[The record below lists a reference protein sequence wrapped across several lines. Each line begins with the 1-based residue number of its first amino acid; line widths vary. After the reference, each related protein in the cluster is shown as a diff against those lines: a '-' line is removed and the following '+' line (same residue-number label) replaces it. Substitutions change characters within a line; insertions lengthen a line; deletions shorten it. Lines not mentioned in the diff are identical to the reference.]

1 MEFQVGDTV
10 NGYQVL
16 GVLGK
21 GGMGK
26 VFRVQNMLSNR
37 IEAMKVIRPELE
49 ADSGFADRF
58 LREIVLHAKLDHRNI
73 VRFYT
78 AFRAE
83 NRICMIMECAEGIS
97 LHDRLRG
104 GPMEAGEAS
113 LYIDQV
119 LSALAYA
126 HRLGVIHRDIKPA
139 NIILTPERLAKLTDF
154 GIAKAA
160 GVSKLTATGMAL
172 GSLYYISP
180 EQVRNSNVDARSD
193 FYSLGVTFYE
203 AVTGRRPIEGDTEYS
218 IMNGHLERIPTP
230 PAELNPQVTP
240 ALSSI
245 IMRALAKNPADRFS
259 SAEDFQAALHNSGSF
274 SPELVT
280 SNFVVPNTSWTP
292 TPVAPRPAVNT
303 VQLDKL
309 QARLSPFVGPIAKIL
324 VSQAAAQH
332 LEYSRICASLAE
344 HIPGQ
349 RERDV
354 FLKSCKS
361 DSQSFQTSGVT
372 RTATPP
378 PTPTQ
383 PRTNSFEALTPQ
395 DLQAIKQKL
404 AAYIGPIA
412 SVLVDRTARKTYSRR
427 ELCETLA
434 REIPAERDRSAF
446 LSSVR

>member
-1 MEFQVGDTV
+1 MEFQVGDTI

-26 VFRVQNMLSNR
+26 VFRVQNVLSSR
-37 IEAMKVIRPELE
+37 VEAMKVIRPELE
-49 ADSGFADRF
+49 ADTGFADRF

-83 NRICMIMECAEGIS
+83 NRICMIMEYAEGMS
-97 LHDRLRG
+97 LHDRLRE
-104 GPMEAGEAS
+104 GPLVPAEAS

-119 LSALAYA
+119 LSALSYA
-126 HRLGVIHRDIKPA
+126 HRVGVIHRDIKPA
-139 NIILTPERLAKLTDF
+139 NIILSPNRVSKLTDF

-180 EQVRNSNVDARSD
+180 EQVRNSNIDARSD
-193 FYSLGVTFYE
+193 VYSLGVTFYE
-203 AVTGRRPIEGDTEYS
+203 AVTGKRPIEGDTEYS
-218 IMNGHLERIPTP
+218 IMNGHLERIPIAP
-230 PAELNPQVTP
+230 VEVNPELPS

-259 SAEDFQAALHNSGSF
+259 SADDFQAAVRNSGSF
-274 SPELVT
+274 NTEMASLVSPASSEL
-280 SNFVVPNTSWTP
+280 P
-292 TPVAPRPAVNT
+292 TFAAPRPNVDS
-303 VQLDKL
+303 VQLEKL

-324 VSQAAAQH
+324 VSQAAAHH

-349 RERDV
+349 RDREA
-354 FLKSCKS
+354 FLRSCKS
-361 DSQSFQTSGVT
+361 DSQSFQTGGVS
-372 RTATPP
+372 RTTTPP
-378 PTPTQ
+378 PTQ
-383 PRTNSFEALTPQ
+383 SRASSFESLSPQ
-395 DLQAIKQKL
+395 DLQSIKHKL

-412 SVLVDRTARKTYSRR
+412 SVLVDRTARRTHSRR
-427 ELCETLA
+427 ELCEALA
-434 REIPAERDRSAF
+434 KEIPRERDRSAF

>member
-16 GVLGK
+16 DVLGK

-26 VFRVQNMLSNR
+26 VFRVQNVLSGR

-58 LREIVLHAKLDHRNI
+58 LREIVLHARLDHPNI

-83 NRICMIMECAEGIS
+83 NHICMIMECAEGIS

-104 GPMEAGEAS
+104 GPIEPAEAI

-126 HRLGVIHRDIKPA
+126 HRVGVVHRDIKPA
-139 NIILTPERLAKLTDF
+139 NIILSPDRVAKLTDF

-180 EQVRNSNVDARSD
+180 EQVRNSGIDARSD

-203 AVTGRRPIEGDTEYS
+203 AVTGKRPIEGDTEYS
-218 IMNGHLERIPTP
+218 IMHGHLERIPVA
-230 PAELNPQVTP
+230 PAELNPQLP
-240 ALSSI
+240 AAISSV
-245 IMRALAKNPADRFS
+245 IMKALEKNPVDRFP
-259 SAEDFQAALHNSGSF
+259 SAEEFQAALRGCGNF
-274 SPELVT
+274 SAEMASPVFPRT
-280 SNFVVPNTSWTP
+280 SEIPSL
-292 TPVAPRPAVNT
+292 AMPRPAVDT
-303 VQLDKL
+303 IQLEKL

-324 VSQAAAQH
+324 VSQAAAHH

-349 RERDV
+349 REREA

-372 RTATPP
+372 RTGYACAN
-378 PTPTQ
+378 Q
-383 PRTNSFEALTPQ
+383 
-395 DLQAIKQKL
+395 
-404 AAYIGPIA
+404 AAYQQ
-412 SVLVDRTARKTYSRR
+412 L
-427 ELCETLA
+427 
-434 REIPAERDRSAF
+434 RDFECSGSA
-446 LSSVR
+446 VN

>member
-1 MEFQVGDTV
+1 MEFQVGDTI

-16 GVLGK
+16 GVLGR

-26 VFRVQNMLSNR
+26 VFRVQNVLSSR
-37 IEAMKVIRPELE
+37 VEAMKVIRPELE
-49 ADSGFADRF
+49 ADAGFADRF

-97 LHDRLRG
+97 LHDRLRE
-104 GPMEAGEAS
+104 GPIEPVEAS

-119 LSALAYA
+119 LSALSYA
-126 HRLGVIHRDIKPA
+126 HRVGVIHRDIKPA
-139 NIILTPERLAKLTDF
+139 NIILSPDRVAKLTDF

-180 EQVRNSNVDARSD
+180 EQVRNSNIDARSD
-193 FYSLGVTFYE
+193 IYSLGVTFYE
-203 AVTGRRPIEGDTEYS
+203 AVTGKRPIEGDTEYS
-218 IMNGHLERIPTP
+218 IMNGHLERIPIAP
-230 PAELNPQVTP
+230 GELNPNVPP
-240 ALSSI
+240 AVSSI
-245 IMRALAKNPADRFS
+245 IMKALAKNPAERFP
-259 SAEDFQAALHNSGSF
+259 SAEDFQAAVRNSGTFNTEMASIGPPKA
-274 SPELVT
+274 SEL
-280 SNFVVPNTSWTP
+280 PAY
-292 TPVAPRPAVNT
+292 VAPRPAVDT
-303 VQLDKL
+303 VQLEKL

-324 VSQAAAQH
+324 VSQAAAHH

-349 RERDV
+349 REREA
-354 FLKSCKS
+354 FLRSCKS

-378 PTPTQ
+378 PTQ
-383 PRTNSFEALTPQ
+383 PRTTNFETLNPQ
-395 DLQAIKQKL
+395 DLQSIKQKL

-412 SVLVDRTARKTYSRR
+412 SVLVDRTARRTHSRR

-434 REIPAERDRSAF
+434 REIPGERDRSAF